1 MITVLKK
8 VAGLWKT
15 FRNNVSLYL
24 SDDIV
29 NYLSKNTIYAMVL
42 KVDIMDALNHD
53 FKRKTAKSKKAGCCT
68 GRMD

>member
-1 MITVLKK
+1 MTIVLRR
-8 VAGLWKT
+8 ADGQWKM

-29 NYLSKNTIYAMVL
+29 NYLSKNTIYAMAL
-42 KVDIMDALNHD
+42 KVDIMDTLNHD

-68 GRMD
+68 GRVD